1 MSRRAVQG
9 CVFVFVCVCVWACTD
24 LSVTWE
30 CVCVFWN
37 STVRNCV
44 CAFVPVFT
52 LFCMCVCVCVHLCVC
67 VYVRVSLCA
76 SVAVHAGALTYL
88 CPPGMTLKICGSSSL
103 LVSEQRLS
111 ALHCCPCG
119 PPSPPLLLFPPFLPQ
134 LHPLPNTVPQQA
146 YTHTRTH
153 TPTTPSCVPTS
164 TEDDLCSARVG

>member
-1 MSRRAVQG
+1 M
-9 CVFVFVCVCVWACTD
+9 CVCESMHGPECNIRTCVSFEIQLLETVCTP
-24 LSVTWE
+24 VH
-30 CVCVFWN
+30 
-37 STVRNCV
+37 
-44 CAFVPVFT
+44 VFT
-52 LFCMCVCVCVHLCVC
+52 LFCVCAC
-67 VYVRVSLCA
+67 VSLCA

-119 PPSPPLLLFPPFLPQ
+119 PPSPPLLLFLPFLPQ

-146 YTHTRTH
+146 HTHTH
-153 TPTTPSCVPTS
+153 TDYTQLCPYYTS